1 MTLPRRVGKLLG
13 EGLREED
20 RRPQIDLE
28 VSLPTLRIEAFDR
41 IPIEAGRVVDEAS
54 YGPSRRRRPRER
66 RKPSISLGQPGA
78 LSRCR
83 HHSI

>member
-1 MTLPRRVGKLLG
+1 MRCDPQAGLGDGVGEVFRIEAQNFLVEYVDDVAAGAVGKLLG

-28 VSLPTLRIEAFDR
+28 VSLPTLSVEAFDR

-54 YGPSRRRRPRER
+54 YRS
-66 RKPSISLGQPGA
+66 
-78 LSRCR
+78 
-83 HHSI
+83 